1 MHGWQQLVGAIGG
14 FAAVVGAI
22 AWLIRTLFE
31 NMLKSSLA
39 DHQAQLASASSIQI
53 ERFKADLANAAAER
67 KFHFEKLHEKRLEAL
82 ADLHERCVNLGASL
96 AFLQYQLDR
105 RDRDPIQPETIQKSI
120 DDLVQQY
127 SDANRLFRAHRLYL
141 SRDLATKIDQT
152 MAKPIGALLD
162 LKGAESQSEGDMI
175 ARYSAALD
183 DWKNNESA
191 KFGTA
196 VNSLEEEFRYLLGS
210 DKGEGVVKVDD
221 TSRPSA

>member
-1 MHGWQQLVGAIGG
+1 MQGWQQLVGAIGG

-105 RDRDPIQPETIQKSI
+105 RDRIQS
-120 DDLVQQY
+120 
-127 SDANRLFRAHRLYL
+127 NRKP
-141 SRDLATKIDQT
+141 SRNRSTTSSSSTPMPTGSSAL
-152 MAKPIGALLD
+152 IG
-162 LKGAESQSEGDMI
+162 
-175 ARYSAALD
+175 
-183 DWKNNESA
+183 
-191 KFGTA
+191 FT
-196 VNSLEEEFRYLLGS
+196 
-210 DKGEGVVKVDD
+210 
-221 TSRPSA
+221 

>member
-1 MHGWQQLVGAIGG
+1 
-14 FAAVVGAI
+14 
-22 AWLIRTLFE
+22 
-31 NMLKSSLA
+31 
-39 DHQAQLASASSIQI
+39 
-53 ERFKADLANAAAER
+53 
-67 KFHFEKLHEKRLEAL
+67 
-82 ADLHERCVNLGASL
+82 
-96 AFLQYQLDR
+96 
-105 RDRDPIQPETIQKSI
+105 
-120 DDLVQQY
+120 
-127 SDANRLFRAHRLYL
+127 
-141 SRDLATKIDQT
+141 